1 MKTATGLSTS
11 RLIKLIALVCLAI
24 FFITVMIGGRYFSG
38 ARSIAESPQ
47 PLNESPNAAATPL
60 PPTISPQLP
69 NDVNLPAQL
78 PPGIPFQ
85 FFDDF
90 SWRSFVALVWPAQ
103 QGQRGV
109 PDTTKTVGGAG
120 PLVFETFKADWEVFQ
135 PNGAQPSDWNSYS
148 GTNPC
153 GNVTPQFGDMIL
165 ASFSKYSNLGQAGF
179 GNLVGPLVAQN
190 NTYVRFQASFDQIG
204 YSQILGKQ
212 WYLKAN
218 LGTNSNPLVF
228 NNGSINLKS
237 AWIDMTGIQHPERF
251 YTRTAW
257 VYDLAS
263 QQCSQK
269 TVGLV
274 GLHIVV
280 KTPTRPQWL
289 WASFEQID
297 NIPQTGA
304 KGPFTFNDNTQ
315 APMPHTNPIS
325 YPPPTVPPTKFNV
338 TRTMPINSSTM
349 QTNAVYQQALKNQG
363 SGVWQ
368 FYQLVMTQWPTPGN
382 APNNPGS
389 PNLSIPGT
397 GATTSFANVTM
408 ETFDQST
415 IFTGCMACH
424 TVTQKISD
432 FNWTLNTHAYSPSNP
447 LPPLSLG
454 EQTPAA
460 RAHTRAAAKTSSVR
474 LSPELQKLK
483 QLLELG
489 KSRPPDKSD
498 AKPKT
503 KQNPASKSTKPAK
516 KNK

>member
-1 MKTATGLSTS
+1 MKTATGLSTI

-24 FFITVMIGGRYFSG
+24 FFITVTIGGRYFSG

-69 NDVNLPAQL
+69 NDVNLPSQL

-109 PDTTKTVGGAG
+109 PDTTKTVGDAG

-135 PNGAQPSDWNSYS
+135 PNGAQPSNWNSYS

-165 ASFSKYSNLGQAGF
+165 ASFSKFSNLGQAGF

-190 NTYVRFQASFDQIG
+190 NTYVRYQAAFDQIG

-218 LGTNSNPLVF
+218 LGTPTPANPLVF

-237 AWIDMTGIQHPERF
+237 AWIDMTNIPHPERY

-257 VYDLAS
+257 LYDLVS

-280 KTPTRPQWL
+280 KTPMRPQWI
-289 WASFEQID
+289 WASFEQVD
-297 NIPQTGA
+297 GIPETGA
-304 KGPFTFNDNTQ
+304 HSPYTFNDGSET
-315 APMPHTNPIS
+315 AMPVKNPIT
-325 YPPPTVPPTKFNV
+325 YPPPTTPPTKFNV
-338 TRTMPINSSTM
+338 TRTMPITDSTM
-349 QTNAVYQQALKNQG
+349 QTNAVYQQALKNKG

-368 FYQLVMTQWPTPGN
+368 YYQLVMTQWPTPGN
-382 APNNPGS
+382 TPTNPGS
-389 PNLSIPGT
+389 PPFTIPGS
-397 GATTSFANVTM
+397 GLSNNTSFANVTM
-408 ETFDQST
+408 ETFFQANVST
-415 IFTGCMACH
+415 SCMACH
-424 TVTQKISD
+424 NVIKNQTD
-432 FNWTLNTHAYSPSNP
+432 FNWTLNNHAFSPTNP
-447 LPPLSLG
+447 LTPLALG
-454 EQTPAA
+454 DHTPVAMTA
-460 RAHTRAAAKTSSVR
+460 LRAKKAKQI
-474 LSPELQKLK
+474 SPELQQLK
-483 QLLELG
+483 AILEQG
-489 KSRPPDKSD
+489 RSRPPTPKV
-498 AKPKT
+498 KPK
-503 KQNPASKSTKPAK
+503 PSPKPVK
-516 KNK
+516 KKP